1 MSCLAQPDKRSSLKR
16 NDIRALADEAYQIL
30 DESDCDVAVL
40 RAMQVL
46 ENAPKDVDSYLLLAE
61 VAEEKD
67 RFDHAL
73 NWLNQGLAL
82 NLDDEALLLKK
93 AAILLDGFEDVDEA
107 FPILCALRERFR
119 DKSISELKELYDE
132 ELVLDVYLLLTDCYR
147 LQGDYQQA
155 FNNALIAKEIAV
167 DDESALLAIATAH
180 FELGDYNKA
189 LSLVEPL
196 EKRQEISDFYWL
208 KAQIKCAM
216 GDFVQAD
223 EAFVSANKIDRTR
236 YHRPLRTSQ
245 SCFFSAFEQASLALP
260 REIRD
265 FMNTAAIE
273 IKEIV
278 PLEWVKESMGT
289 LSPMA
294 LIHAPAGSKTVFLF
308 HKNIEN
314 LALKKSEVRDLIAS
328 ALLHELGKLM
338 LL

>member
-1 MSCLAQPDKRSSLKR
+1 LKR

-40 RAMQVL
+40 RAMEVL
-46 ENAPKDVDSYLLLAE
+46 ENAPKDVESYLLLAE

-73 NWLNQGLAL
+73 NWLNQGLTL

-107 FPILCALRERFR
+107 FPILCELQQRFHN
-119 DKSISELKELYDE
+119 KTLSELKELYEE

-147 LQGDYQQA
+147 LKGDYQQA
-155 FNNALIAKEIAV
+155 FSNALIAKEIAP

-180 FELGDYNKA
+180 FELGDYTKA
-189 LSLVEPL
+189 LSLIEPI

-208 KAQIKCAM
+208 KAQVTCAL
-216 GDFVQAD
+216 GDFASAD
-223 EAFVSANKIDRTR
+223 EAFACANKIDRTR

-245 SCFFSAFEQASLALP
+245 SCFFSDFEQASLALP

-278 PLEWVKESMGT
+278 PLEWVKKSAGT
-289 LSPMA
+289 LSPVA
-294 LIHAPAGSKTVFLF
+294 LIHAPIGTKTVFLF

-314 LALKKSEVRDLIAS
+314 LALKKSEIRDLIAS

-338 LL
+338 LI

>member
-1 MSCLAQPDKRSSLKR
+1 LKR
-16 NDIRALADEAYQIL
+16 HDIKALADEAYQIL
-30 DESDCDVAVL
+30 DESDCEVAVL

-46 ENAPKDVDSYLLLAE
+46 ENAPKDVESYLLLAE
-61 VAEEKD
+61 VAEEKK

-82 NLDDEALLLKK
+82 NLDNEALLLKK
-93 AAILLDGFEDVDEA
+93 AAILLDGFEDIDEA
-107 FPILCALRERFR
+107 FPILCGLKERFSN
-119 DKSISELKELYDE
+119 KSLSELKNLYDE

-147 LQGDYQQA
+147 LQGDYAQA
-155 FNNALIAKEIAV
+155 FDHALFAKEVAP
-167 DDESALLAIATAH
+167 DDELALLAIATAH

-189 LSLVEPL
+189 LSLVEPI

-216 GDFVQAD
+216 GDFLKAD
-223 EAFVSANKIDRTR
+223 EAFLAANKIDRTR
-236 YHRPLRTSQ
+236 YHRPIRTSQ
-245 SCFFSAFEQASLALP
+245 SCFFTAFEQASLALP

-265 FMNTAAIE
+265 FMNEAVIE
-273 IKEIV
+273 IKEVV
-278 PLEWVKESMGT
+278 PQDWIKESRGT
-289 LSPMA
+289 LSPVA
-294 LIHAPAGSKTVFLF
+294 LIHAPAGSKTVCLF
-308 HKNIEN
+308 QKNIEN